1 MVTQVSRRRDKQSD
15 GRYSTELSAEV
26 LEVTVAGKCPRQLN
40 YISWSDPSAGRLESQ
55 QFVWLF

>member
-55 QFVWLF
+55 